1 MAVWKYRARVP
12 GEKKTIKKSIEA
24 ATYADVYNS
33 IVKNGW
39 VPEKITKLD
48 REKNEKRVIQLTLR
62 ETTIF
67 CRQFSTMV
75 GTGISIAKAIDIL
88 QMQEKENKNEKLYSL
103 YHSVYEEIQRGQSLY
118 EALKL
123 QGSAF
128 PPMLTNMVLAGE
140 MSGNLDTIMAR
151 TSTYFEKQSRL
162 MSKMRSSLA
171 YPKLLIVMALAI
183 VIALF
188 TLVLPNFF
196 VVFEQMEVELPAI
209 TQAVIKMSDFLREK
223 WYMIVFVVIGV
234 VLTWKIALTS
244 PVIAY
249 EWDYIK
255 TKIPIV
261 SNAMKKTAISNFTS
275 TMGMMYASGIS
286 MIDSITVAATVLQNR
301 YYETEFRY
309 IIEAVASGAM
319 MSSALLESKI
329 FEPMVSSMLFIGE
342 ESGNLD
348 ELLSKTADFYEVEAD
363 EAITKMITAIEPII
377 LVAIGF
383 IVLVLVASVIL
394 PSFALATGMAE
405 KY

>member
-1 MAVWKYRARVP
+1 MAVWKYTARVP
-12 GEKKTIKKSIEA
+12 GERKKIQKSMEA
-24 ATYADVYNS
+24 PTYADVYNS

-39 VPEKITKLD
+39 IPEKINKMD
-48 REKNEKRVIQLTLR
+48 REKKEKRVTQLSLR

-67 CRQFSTMV
+67 CRQFSTMI
-75 GTGISIAKAIDIL
+75 GTGISITKAFDIL
-88 QMQEKENKNEKLYSL
+88 QSQELENKNMRLYSV
-103 YHSVYEEIQRGQSLY
+103 YRSVYDEIQRGQSMY

-128 PPMLTNMVLAGE
+128 PPMLTNMVHAGE
-140 MSGNLDTIMAR
+140 MSGNLDSIMAR
-151 TSTYFEKQSRL
+151 TATYFEKQSRL
-162 MSKMRSSLA
+162 MAKMRSSLA
-171 YPKLLIVMALAI
+171 YPKLLLGMALVI

-196 VVFEQMEVELPAI
+196 VVFEEMEVELPAI
-209 TQAVIKMSDFLREK
+209 TQVVIKISDFIREK
-223 WYMIVFVVIGV
+223 WYIIVFVVVMVIV
-234 VLTWKIALTS
+234 AWKIALTN
-244 PVIAY
+244 PAIAY
-249 EWDYIK
+249 QWDYIK

-261 SNAMKKTAISNFTS
+261 SVAMKKTAISNFTN
-275 TMGMMYASGIS
+275 TMGMMYSSGIS
-286 MIDSITVAATVLQNR
+286 MLDSITVAATVLQNR

-309 IIEAVASGAM
+309 IIDSVAGGAM
-319 MSSALLESKI
+319 MSAVLLESKL

-348 ELLSKTADFYEVEAD
+348 ELLSKTADFYETEAD
-363 EAITKMITAIEPII
+363 EAIAKMITAIEPLI
-377 LVAIGF
+377 LILIGV